1 MGFIQNLFSGG
12 ASQVINS
19 VGSVLDK
26 VITTKGEKMQLEL
39 EMKKADN
46 QYTLDMAN
54 LSLEER
60 KALLGDVASARTMN
74 AAVQESA
81 NATQLAKNV
90 SPILALGGTLLT
102 FTLFGW
108 LMFGTWD
115 PRDSDKK
122 EIVLYVLGVL
132 SGILSQVFGYYF
144 GSSQGSADKSKSI
157 QVMNEKMMQAKN

>member
-26 VITTKGEKMQLEL
+26 VITTKSEKMQLAL
-39 EMKKADN
+39 EMKKAEN
-46 QYTLDMAN
+46 QYNLDMAN

-81 NATQLAKNV
+81 NATRLAKNV
-90 SPILALGGTLLT
+90 SPLLALGASLIT
-102 FTLFGW
+102 FCLFGL
-108 LMFGTWD
+108 LMFGPAVD
-115 PRDSDKK
+115 QNKR
-122 EIVLYVLGVL
+122 EMILYVLG
-132 SGILSQVFGYYF
+132 ILSAVLTQIFGFYF
-144 GSSQGSADKSKSI
+144 GSSQGSAEKSKSI
-157 QVMNEKMMQAKN
+157 QDMHEKMMQVKS